1 MDTYHYLFLL
11 VILILLSGLFSASET
26 ALTSFRSIHLEEISE
41 KNPKK
46 GELLKYWLKK
56 PNEMLTALLLGNNI
70 VNILATSLAT
80 AFITSWLNDRGMGNS
95 QNMSVFISTIVM
107 TVVILIFG
115 EITPK
120 VIAKNNSTE
129 ISKSVIVPIYCL
141 TKLTTPV
148 IWILVMT
155 VVILIF
161 GEITPKVIAKN
172 NSTEISKSVI
182 VPIYCLTKLTTPV
195 IWILTLISKF
205 IGRIIGVDIKDEAI
219 MITEQDILSYV
230 NVGEAEGVI
239 EAEEK
244 DMIESMV
251 TFGETCAREVM
262 TPRTSVFAIE
272 GNKSINDVWK
282 DIVEQGYSRIPVYKD
297 GMDEIIGILYI
308 KDLLNAVKEGKCD
321 MPVKEFMRKAYFVPE
336 TKSIIKILEDFK
348 TQKVHMAI
356 VIDEYGGTVGVVTI
370 EDLIEE
376 IFGEIRETKSII
388 KILEDFKTQKV
399 HMAIVIDE
407 YGGTVGVVTIED
419 LIEEIF
425 GEIRDEYDKEEE
437 EAIKEKGPNTYEV
450 DAMLDIETINKELDI
465 ELPESEDYES
475 LGGLIMNEL
484 GEIAKAGDIVKI
496 SGVELKV
503 LEIQKMRIS
512 KVQIK
517 KESEEK
523 VCLIMN
529 ELGEI
534 AKAGDI
540 VKISGVELKV
550 LEIQKMRIS
559 KVQIK
564 KESEEK
570 VCTEE

>member
-1 MDTYHYLFLL
+1 
-11 VILILLSGLFSASET
+11 
-26 ALTSFRSIHLEEISE
+26 
-41 KNPKK
+41 
-46 GELLKYWLKK
+46 
-56 PNEMLTALLLGNNI
+56 
-70 VNILATSLAT
+70 
-80 AFITSWLNDRGMGNS
+80 MGNS
-95 QNMSVFISTIVM
+95 QNMSVFISTI
-107 TVVILIFG
+107 
-115 EITPK
+115 
-120 VIAKNNSTE
+120 
-129 ISKSVIVPIYCL
+129 
-141 TKLTTPV
+141 
-148 IWILVMT
+148 VMT

-376 IFGEIRETKSII
+376 IFGEIR
-388 KILEDFKTQKV
+388 
-399 HMAIVIDE
+399 
-407 YGGTVGVVTIED
+407 
-419 LIEEIF
+419 
-425 GEIRDEYDKEEE
+425 DEYDKEEE

-523 VCLIMN
+523 VC
-529 ELGEI
+529 
-534 AKAGDI
+534 
-540 VKISGVELKV
+540 
-550 LEIQKMRIS
+550 
-559 KVQIK
+559 
-564 KESEEK
+564 
-570 VCTEE
+570 TEE

>member
-11 VILILLSGLFSASET
+11 VVLILLSGMFSASET
-26 ALTSFRSIHLEEISE
+26 ALTSFRSIHLEEIAE

-80 AFITSWLNDRGMGNS
+80 AFITSYLSDRGIGNS
-95 QNMSVFISTIVM
+95 QNMSIFISTTIM
-107 TVVILIFG
+107 TVVILVFG

-120 VIAKNNSTE
+120 VIAKNNSTK
-129 ISKSVIVPIYCL
+129 ISKSVIVPIYIL
-141 TKLTTPV
+141 TK
-148 IWILVMT
+148 
-155 VVILIF
+155 
-161 GEITPKVIAKN
+161 ITI
-172 NSTEISKSVI
+172 
-182 VPIYCLTKLTTPV
+182 PI
-195 IWILTLISKF
+195 IWILTGISKF

-239 EAEEK
+239 ETEEK

-272 GNKSINDVWK
+272 GNKSVNDVWNE
-282 DIVEQGYSRIPVYKD
+282 ITTLGYSRIPVYKD
-297 GMDEIIGILYI
+297 VMDEVIGILYI
-308 KDLLNAVKEGKCD
+308 KDLLNAVKDGKCD
-321 MPVKEFMRKAYFVPE
+321 LPVKEFVRKAHFVP
-336 TKSIIKILEDFK
+336 
-348 TQKVHMAI
+348 
-356 VIDEYGGTVGVVTI
+356 
-370 EDLIEE
+370 
-376 IFGEIRETKSII
+376 ETKSII

-425 GEIRDEYDKEEE
+425 GEIRDEYDKEDEE
-437 EAIKEKGPNTYEV
+437 TIREKAPDLYEV
-450 DAMLDIETINKELDI
+450 DAMLDIETINKELNI
-465 ELPESEDYES
+465 ELPVSEDYES

-484 GEIAKAGDIVKI
+484 DKIAEVGDIVHI

-503 LEIQKMRIS
+503 LEIQKMRIV
-512 KVQIK
+512 KVLIK
-517 KESEEK
+517 KESEA
-523 VCLIMN
+523 
-529 ELGEI
+529 EI
-534 AKAGDI
+534 C
-540 VKISGVELKV
+540 
-550 LEIQKMRIS
+550 
-559 KVQIK
+559 
-564 KESEEK
+564 EEK
-570 VCTEE
+570 

>member
-1 MDTYHYLFLL
+1 M
-11 VILILLSGLFSASET
+11 FSASET
-26 ALTSFRSIHLEEISE
+26 ALTSFRSIHLEEITE

-56 PNEMLTALLLGNNI
+56 PNEMLTGLLLGNNI

-80 AFITSWLNDRGMGNS
+80 SFITSYLNNKGMGNS
-95 QNMSVFISTIVM
+95 QNMSVFISTIIM

-120 VIAKNNSTE
+120 VIAKNNSTQ
-129 ISKSVIVPIYCL
+129 ISKLVIVPIYCL
-141 TKLTTPV
+141 TKLTTP
-148 IWILVMT
+148 I
-155 VVILIF
+155 
-161 GEITPKVIAKN
+161 
-172 NSTEISKSVI
+172 
-182 VPIYCLTKLTTPV
+182 
-195 IWILTLISKF
+195 IWILTVISKF

-239 EAEEK
+239 ETEEK

-272 GNKSINDVWK
+272 GNKSINDVWEE
-282 DIVEQGYSRIPVYKD
+282 ITTLGYSRIPVYND
-297 GMDEIIGILYI
+297 VMDEVIGILYI
-308 KDLLNAVKEGKCD
+308 KDLLNAVKEGNINK
-321 MPVKEFMRKAYFVPE
+321 PVKEFVRKAYFVP
-336 TKSIIKILEDFK
+336 
-348 TQKVHMAI
+348 
-356 VIDEYGGTVGVVTI
+356 
-370 EDLIEE
+370 
-376 IFGEIRETKSII
+376 ETKSII

-437 EAIKEKGPNTYEV
+437 ESIKEKSPNTYEV

-484 GEIAKAGDIVKI
+484 DKIAEVGDIVHI
-496 SGVELKV
+496 GDIELKV
-503 LEIQKMRIS
+503 LEIQKMRVS
-512 KVQIK
+512 KVLIK
-517 KESEEK
+517 KESEKITCVEK
-523 VCLIMN
+523 
-529 ELGEI
+529 
-534 AKAGDI
+534 
-540 VKISGVELKV
+540 
-550 LEIQKMRIS
+550 
-559 KVQIK
+559 
-564 KESEEK
+564 
-570 VCTEE
+570 

>member
-1 MDTYHYLFLL
+1 MDTYHYLVLL
-11 VILILLSGLFSASET
+11 VLLILLSGIFSASET
-26 ALTSFRSIHLEEISE
+26 ALTSFRSIHLEDISE
-41 KNPKK
+41 RSPQK

-80 AFITSWLNDRGMGNS
+80 AFITSYLQDKGMNNS
-95 QNMSVFISTIVM
+95 QNMSVFISTVVM
-107 TVVILIFG
+107 TIVILIFG

-120 VIAKNNSTE
+120 IIAKNNSTP
-129 ISKSVIVPIYCL
+129 ISKAVIIPIYL
-141 TKLTTPV
+141 LAKL
-148 IWILVMT
+148 
-155 VVILIF
+155 
-161 GEITPKVIAKN
+161 A
-172 NSTEISKSVI
+172 
-182 VPIYCLTKLTTPV
+182 TPV
-195 IWILTLISKF
+195 IWILTGISKF

-251 TFGETCAREVM
+251 TFGETTAKEVM

-272 GNKSINDVWK
+272 GNKSINDVWE
-282 DIVEQGYSRIPVYKD
+282 DISTLGYSRIPVYKD
-297 GMDEIIGILYI
+297 GMDEVIGILYI
-308 KDLLNAVKEGKCD
+308 KDLLNAVKEGNCD
-321 MPVKEFMRKAYFVPE
+321 VPVKNFVRKAYFVP
-336 TKSIIKILEDFK
+336 
-348 TQKVHMAI
+348 
-356 VIDEYGGTVGVVTI
+356 
-370 EDLIEE
+370 
-376 IFGEIRETKSII
+376 ETKSII

-437 EAIKEKGPNTYEV
+437 ETIKEKAPNTYEV

-475 LGGLIMNEL
+475 LGGLILNEL
-484 GEIAKAGDIVKI
+484 DKMAEVGDTVHIC
-496 SGVELKV
+496 GTELKV

-512 KVQIK
+512 KVLIK
-517 KESEEK
+517 KESETEK
-523 VCLIMN
+523 W
-529 ELGEI
+529 
-534 AKAGDI
+534 A
-540 VKISGVELKV
+540 
-550 LEIQKMRIS
+550 
-559 KVQIK
+559 
-564 KESEEK
+564 EE
-570 VCTEE
+570 

>member
-148 IWILVMT
+148 IWIL
-155 VVILIF
+155 
-161 GEITPKVIAKN
+161 
-172 NSTEISKSVI
+172 
-182 VPIYCLTKLTTPV
+182 
-195 IWILTLISKF
+195 TLISKF

-282 DIVEQGYSRIPVYKD
+282 DIVEQGYS
-297 GMDEIIGILYI
+297 L
-308 KDLLNAVKEGKCD
+308 
-321 MPVKEFMRKAYFVPE
+321 
-336 TKSIIKILEDFK
+336 S
-348 TQKVHMAI
+348 
-356 VIDEYGGTVGVVTI
+356 
-370 EDLIEE
+370 LIH
-376 IFGEIRETKSII
+376 I
-388 KILEDFKTQKV
+388 
-399 HMAIVIDE
+399 
-407 YGGTVGVVTIED
+407 
-419 LIEEIF
+419 
-425 GEIRDEYDKEEE
+425 
-437 EAIKEKGPNTYEV
+437 
-450 DAMLDIETINKELDI
+450 
-465 ELPESEDYES
+465 
-475 LGGLIMNEL
+475 
-484 GEIAKAGDIVKI
+484 
-496 SGVELKV
+496 
-503 LEIQKMRIS
+503 
-512 KVQIK
+512 
-517 KESEEK
+517 
-523 VCLIMN
+523 
-529 ELGEI
+529 
-534 AKAGDI
+534 
-540 VKISGVELKV
+540 
-550 LEIQKMRIS
+550 
-559 KVQIK
+559 
-564 KESEEK
+564 
-570 VCTEE
+570 

>member
-80 AFITSWLNDRGMGNS
+80 AFITSWLSDRGMGNS

-141 TKLTTPV
+141 TKLATP
-148 IWILVMT
+148 I
-155 VVILIF
+155 
-161 GEITPKVIAKN
+161 
-172 NSTEISKSVI
+172 
-182 VPIYCLTKLTTPV
+182 

-239 EAEEK
+239 EAVEK

-376 IFGEIRETKSII
+376 IFGEIR
-388 KILEDFKTQKV
+388 
-399 HMAIVIDE
+399 
-407 YGGTVGVVTIED
+407 
-419 LIEEIF
+419 
-425 GEIRDEYDKEEE
+425 DEYDKEEE
-437 EAIKEKGPNTYEV
+437 EAIKEKAPNTYEV

-523 VCLIMN
+523 VC
-529 ELGEI
+529 
-534 AKAGDI
+534 
-540 VKISGVELKV
+540 
-550 LEIQKMRIS
+550 
-559 KVQIK
+559 
-564 KESEEK
+564 
-570 VCTEE
+570 TEE

>member
-1 MDTYHYLFLL
+1 
-11 VILILLSGLFSASET
+11 
-26 ALTSFRSIHLEEISE
+26 
-41 KNPKK
+41 
-46 GELLKYWLKK
+46 
-56 PNEMLTALLLGNNI
+56 
-70 VNILATSLAT
+70 
-80 AFITSWLNDRGMGNS
+80 
-95 QNMSVFISTIVM
+95 
-107 TVVILIFG
+107 
-115 EITPK
+115 
-120 VIAKNNSTE
+120 
-129 ISKSVIVPIYCL
+129 
-141 TKLTTPV
+141 
-148 IWILVMT
+148 
-155 VVILIF
+155 
-161 GEITPKVIAKN
+161 
-172 NSTEISKSVI
+172 
-182 VPIYCLTKLTTPV
+182 
-195 IWILTLISKF
+195 
-205 IGRIIGVDIKDEAI
+205 
-219 MITEQDILSYV
+219 
-230 NVGEAEGVI
+230 
-239 EAEEK
+239 
-244 DMIESMV
+244 MIESMV

-321 MPVKEFMRKAYFVPE
+321 MPVKEFMRKAYFVP
-336 TKSIIKILEDFK
+336 
-348 TQKVHMAI
+348 
-356 VIDEYGGTVGVVTI
+356 
-370 EDLIEE
+370 
-376 IFGEIRETKSII
+376 ETKSII

-523 VCLIMN
+523 VC
-529 ELGEI
+529 
-534 AKAGDI
+534 
-540 VKISGVELKV
+540 
-550 LEIQKMRIS
+550 
-559 KVQIK
+559 
-564 KESEEK
+564 
-570 VCTEE
+570 TEE